1 MSVFLFKNGNNDPT
15 RNSFDKYYIPLV
27 ETKDFNAIIF
37 NKPFFLLTQK
47 KNKKAIKCQEM
58 LKNDDYT
65 TGNVLDYLY
74 HQINYE
80 FIGIDLSRETN
91 ASIPHEINFI
101 GKLEEDDGATMFF
114 MAEEQ

>member
-1 MSVFLFKNGNNDPT
+1 MPRNVKNIEMSKN
-15 RNSFDKYYIPLV
+15 R
-27 ETKDFNAIIF
+27 
-37 NKPFFLLTQK
+37 
-47 KNKKAIKCQEM
+47 
-58 LKNDDYT
+58 DYT